1 MPQTKPIIS
10 IENVVASATVDQK
23 MDLNDITKKFPDVE
37 YHPDQ
42 FPGLVFRLKSPK
54 TATLIFT
61 SGKMVCTGAKSEQ
74 MSKNAVKTVVEK
86 LRKGKI
92 KVKKNAVVT
101 IQNIVASINL
111 GGRIHLEQAAR
122 TLPRSMYE
130 PEQFPGLIHRM
141 LDPKTVILL
150 FSSGA
155 LFVQVQKEEDVYCSV
170 NNLHALLEEKING
183 LRLSNYLIFVP
194 AERHHLQL
202 AKMVYHQYQ
211 ANNIAFDSTQPF
223 FRF

>member
-86 LRKGKI
+86 LRKGNI

-111 GGRIHLEQAAR
+111 GGKIHLEQAAR
-122 TLPRSMYE
+122 KLPRSMYE

-150 FSSGA
+150 FASGKLVCTGA
-155 LFVQVQKEEDVYCSV
+155 KKEDDVYRSV
-170 NNLHALLEEKING
+170 NNLHAILEEKE
-183 LRLSNYLIFVP
+183 L
-194 AERHHLQL
+194 
-202 AKMVYHQYQ
+202 MVY
-211 ANNIAFDSTQPF
+211 D
-223 FRF
+223 

>member
-1 MPQTKPIIS
+1 MPETKPIVS

-23 MDLNDITKKFPDVE
+23 MDLNAITKNFPDVE

-42 FPGLVFRLKSPK
+42 FPGLVFRIKSPN

-74 MSKNAVKTVVEK
+74 MSRNAVKTVVTK
-86 LRKGKI
+86 LRKGGI
-92 KVKKNAVVT
+92 KVKKDAEVT

-111 GGRIHLEQAAR
+111 GGKIHLEQAAR

-150 FSSGA
+150 FSSGKLVSTGA
-155 LFVQVQKEEDVYCSV
+155 KKEDDVYRSV
-170 NNLHALLEEKING
+170 NNLHASLEEKK
-183 LRLSNYLIFVP
+183 LMKY
-194 AERHHLQL
+194 
-202 AKMVYHQYQ
+202 
-211 ANNIAFDSTQPF
+211 D
-223 FRF
+223 